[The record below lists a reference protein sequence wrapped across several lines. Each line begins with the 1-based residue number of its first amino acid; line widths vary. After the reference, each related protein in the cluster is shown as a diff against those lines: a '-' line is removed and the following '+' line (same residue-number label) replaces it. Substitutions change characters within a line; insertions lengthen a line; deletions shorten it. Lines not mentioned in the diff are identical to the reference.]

1 MCGGYPEIGIE
12 IAFALGCATSPTANW
27 IKSNSCSGTTRSK
40 PPNDTSGPS
49 KSYEA
54 LLTKVLA
61 SNRMRTADRQNPW
74 AADRPPL
81 GDCSLLITA
90 DHDTRRRVGLWAGR
104 YEARRIKFRV
114 SQKFI
119 LAGRTRDQMARL
131 ASGKPRNLRGRSRS

>member
-54 LLTKVLA
+54 LLTNVLA

-81 GDCSLLITA
+81 GDK
-90 DHDTRRRVGLWAGR
+90 AGS
-104 YEARRIKFRV
+104 ISSNPV
-114 SQKFI
+114 SRELGWHRQ
-119 LAGRTRDQMARL
+119 RL
-131 ASGKPRNLRGRSRS
+131 ADKSAGV